1 MHTHVAVGLDTTQHD
16 EQKGDYADIKREG
29 AQLTCPTLPGL
40 QQDISHP
47 FWFYVHPFWFVCP
60 SLCKKLI
67 SMSIPLQEADFY
79 AHPFARNRLL
89 FSPLCK
95 KLRSLVGLKD
105 LETLEKAWDPSHSRS
120 EH

>member
-1 MHTHVAVGLDTTQHD
+1 MMNRKEIMQISSARVLNSHALPCRVSNKIYPIPSGFMSIPSGL
-16 EQKGDYADIKREG
+16 
-29 AQLTCPTLPGL
+29 
-40 QQDISHP
+40 
-47 FWFYVHPFWFVCP
+47 YVHPFAE
-60 SLCKKLI
+60 KQI

-79 AHPFARNRLL
+79 AHPFARSRLL